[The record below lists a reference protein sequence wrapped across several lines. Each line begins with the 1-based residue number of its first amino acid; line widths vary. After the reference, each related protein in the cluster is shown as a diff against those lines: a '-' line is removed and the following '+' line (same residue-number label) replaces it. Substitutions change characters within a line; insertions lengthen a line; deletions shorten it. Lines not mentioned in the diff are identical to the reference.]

1 MPRLIPKSPKG
12 PAFGKVLMNN
22 KVFSCSALMVA
33 LAVSACGSP
42 RFEGRPDLTVF
53 DNKPLPE
60 PVRQDLVIPSRPY
73 VIGPSDQLT
82 VEVFGIDELSK
93 NVTVDLT
100 GQIAL
105 PLVGSLKV
113 SGMTADE
120 LTTNLVGRFRTAH
133 VRNPQVTVNIVTA
146 ASQVITVDGSVTT
159 PGIYP
164 LLGRMSLMRAIARAS
179 GTSEFARENYVVV
192 FRNVA
197 NKRYAALY
205 DLRAIRQGMYED
217 PEIFSNDVIYVGDD
231 QARRVFRDVVAAAPL
246 LSAPL
251 LYIVSQ

>member
-1 MPRLIPKSPKG
+1 
-12 PAFGKVLMNN
+12 MNCR
-22 KVFSCSALMVA
+22 VFSCGVLVVA
-33 LAVSACGSP
+33 LVASACSSP

-60 PVRQDLVIPSRPY
+60 PVRKDLVIPSRPY
-73 VIGPSDQLT
+73 VIGPSDQLAI
-82 VEVFGIDELSK
+82 EVFGIDELSK

-100 GQIAL
+100 GQVAL

-113 SGMTADE
+113 SGMTAEE
-120 LTTNLVGRFRTAH
+120 LTADLVTRFRKAY
-133 VRNPQVTVNIVTA
+133 VRQPQVTVNIVTA

-179 GTSEFARENYVVV
+179 GTTEFARENYVVV
-192 FRNVA
+192 FRNVDS
-197 NKRYAALY
+197 KRYAALY

-231 QARRVFRDVVAAAPL
+231 QARRVFRDLVQAAPL
-246 LSAPL
+246 ITTPL
-251 LYIVSQ
+251 IYLITQ